1 MILFDIVQDRID
13 RVSPETWD
21 RLIYEIPDKF
31 LEKKVDNPEKK
42 VYN

>member
-1 MILFDIVQDRID
+1 MILFDIVKERMES
-13 RVSPETWD
+13 VSEEIWD

-31 LEKKVDNPEKK
+31 LKKKVDNPEKK